1 MQGPVNCLRL
11 KKQQSLADQAHIDHY
26 SQRNLMFK
34 ILAPTDFSINSKA
47 GLRFALRWSAQQKL
61 EIIFIHIFHV
71 KRPPQWTDADFNM
84 KANMEAEEKTRK
96 LQKFVQ
102 ALCKSTNINPAKY
115 SCIVKNGVS
124 ADIGIMDFC
133 RNHKGIDFIC
143 IATRGAGRL
152 DKLLG
157 TTTGN
162 LTTKS
167 PVPVI
172 TIPGNYRANSIK
184 RILYATDLRN
194 YKEEL
199 RKVVAFA
206 RPLGAKINV
215 LHLSRSN
222 DVLADGKT
230 INNQF
235 KGKFYKNIDLEIDKN
250 QMGQSLLTNLEKQI
264 KSLKPSLIIMFTNQ
278 HRSFFQKIVFPSRT
292 EKVSFTTTI
301 PLLSFHKD

>member
-1 MQGPVNCLRL
+1 ML
-11 KKQQSLADQAHIDHY
+11 
-26 SQRNLMFK
+26 K

-61 EIIFIHIFHV
+61 EIIFIHISHV
-71 KRPPQWTDADFNM
+71 KRLPQWTDADFDINVDI
-84 KANMEAEEKTRK
+84 EAEEKTRK

-102 ALCKSTNINPAKY
+102 ALYKSSNISPAKY
-115 SCIVKNGVS
+115 SCIVKNSLS

-133 RNHKGIDFIC
+133 RNYKGIDFIC
-143 IATRGAGRL
+143 IATHGAGKL

-172 TIPGNYRANSIK
+172 TIPKNYRANSIK
-184 RILYATDLRN
+184 RILYATDFRN

-206 RPLGAKINV
+206 RPVRAKINV
-215 LHLSRSN
+215 LHLDRSN
-222 DVLADGKT
+222 DVLPDDKT
-230 INNQF
+230 INDQF

-250 QMGQSLLTNLEKQI
+250 QIGKSLLTNLQKQI
-264 KSLKPSLIIMFTNQ
+264 NRLKPSLIVMFTNQ
-278 HRSFFQKIVFPSRT
+278 HRSFFQKIAFPSKT
-292 EKVSFTTTI
+292 EKVSFTTKI